1 MTGIRL
7 FILLMVIWTRAFTQ
21 TDSVSLSRL
30 SAKDLKKLGN
40 NAVVQN
46 DYGSAVDYYKAY
58 LKFNKSDSKVQYKM
72 ADAYRMVRDYE
83 SAEKMYLKA
92 YQSNPEKNVLA
103 LYYYADMCKSS
114 GKYDKAKEHFA
125 KFVKEYKGPEKTLK
139 KQAKKEVAFCDSVR
153 NVINQSQK
161 FVIQHLDTSIN
172 KVHVELSPVALD
184 ENTLLYASLRTNKKE
199 YYVEGEDSANIPVR
213 KFYTAKKVDN
223 EWRFEDEYMTG
234 TYSKPGENVGN
245 ATFTPD
251 GNKMYY
257 TVCKPN
263 WKGITVCAI
272 FMTEKI
278 KGEWTEPVKLGK
290 SINNKNY
297 TSTQPAVCIDP
308 AKGNE
313 IVYFISDRP
322 KGKGG
327 LDLWYFV
334 YDKKRKLYKA
344 PKNAGVKINTPK
356 DELTPFFDTE
366 TRTLYFSSE
375 GWGGMGGL
383 DIYKVT
389 GDNKKWTPV
398 ENLGEPIN
406 SGADDIY
413 FSIGKNREEGFF
425 VSNRKGGSTLKNAT
439 CCDDI
444 YSYKHTSYIHLF
456 VAGNVKELLKESAKQ
471 NLDSAWVDV
480 YLIDKKNGEP
490 VLVKSIAT
498 NKEGNY
504 KTTLEAGKEYQ
515 LVARKPNYIN
525 TTSANLINT
534 QNESQDRTIE
544 SNFTLSKVPSKAIAI
559 DNINYEFDR
568 SDLTKNSTITLD
580 TTILKIMLLN
590 PDIIVEISSHT
601 DDKGSEDYN
610 QKLSQKRAESVV
622 AYLIAKGIS
631 RDRLKAQGYG
641 ETAPVA
647 PNRNKDGSDNPAGRA
662 KNRRTEFKII
672 GTITNFGDDN

>member
-1 MTGIRL
+1 MAL
-7 FILLMVIWTRAFTQ
+7 AMQAFTQ
-21 TDSVSLSRL
+21 TDSVTLSRL

-40 NAVVQN
+40 NAVTQK
-46 DYGSAVDYYKAY
+46 DYGTAIDYYKAY
-58 LKFNKSDSKVQYKM
+58 LRINKADSKVQYNI
-72 ADAYRMVRDYE
+72 AESYRMVRDYE

-92 YQSNPEKNVLA
+92 YSSNPEKNALA

-125 KFVKEYKGPEKTLK
+125 KFNKEYKGSESKLK
-139 KQAKKEVAFCDSVR
+139 KQAKKEIAFCDSVK
-153 NVINQSQK
+153 NLINQSQK

-172 KVHVELSPVALD
+172 KAHVELSPVAID
-184 ENTLLYASLRTNKKE
+184 EGTLLYASLRTNKKE
-199 YYVEGEDSANIPVR
+199 YYTEGEDSVNIPVR
-213 KFYTAKKVDN
+213 KFYTAKKVGND
-223 EWRFEDEYMTG
+223 WRFEDEYLSG
-234 TYSKPGENVGN
+234 TYNKPGENVGN

-272 FMTEKI
+272 FMTEKL
-278 KGEWTEPVKLGK
+278 KGEWTEPVKLSK

-308 AKGNE
+308 VKGNE

-327 LDLWYFV
+327 LDIWYFV

-344 PKNAGVKINTPK
+344 PKNAGVKINTSK
-356 DELTPFFDTE
+356 DELTPFFDNE
-366 TRTLYFSSE
+366 TRTLFFSSE

-389 GDNKKWTPV
+389 GDNKKWSPV
-398 ENLGEPIN
+398 ENLGDPIN

-425 VSNRKGGSTLKNAT
+425 VSNRKGGVALKNAT

-444 YSYKHTSYIHLF
+444 YSYKHTSYVHLY
-456 VAGNVKELLKESAKQ
+456 VAGNVKELLKDSKK
-471 NLDSAWVDV
+471 NLDSALVDV
-480 YLIDKKNGEP
+480 YLIDKKVGEP
-490 VLVKSIAT
+490 VLVKSVPT
-498 NKEGNY
+498 DKEGNY
-504 KTTLEAGKEYQ
+504 KTSLEAGQEYK

-525 TTSANLINT
+525 TTSASLIST
-534 QNESQDRTIE
+534 RNESQDKTFE
-544 SNFTLSKVPSKAIAI
+544 SHFTLSKVPAKAIAI

-568 SDLTKNSTITLD
+568 SDLTKNSTITID
-580 TTILKIMLLN
+580 TTILKIMQLN
-590 PDIIVEISSHT
+590 PDIIIEISAHT
-601 DDKGSEDYN
+601 DDKGSTEYN

-622 AYLIAKGIS
+622 AYLISKGIS

-641 ETAPVA
+641 ESAPIA
-647 PNRNKDGSDNPAGRA
+647 PNRNKDGSDNPEGRA

-672 GTITNFGDDN
+672 GTITNYGDDD